1 LLNEWQESN
10 VVKDTGFVELKGD
23 KLVFKMQLSLPY
35 QSEWKNE
42 LIDGNNAIFEGEFF
56 KSYEQVYHCDT
67 LYTYYKRLDISRD
80 NIMSLMNEVRE
91 NLNLFLEKHK
101 TTSQKALEFSK
112 HLTKDYVEFRSK
124 MLVWYKVDDLPF
136 LNYFINTFFYNFCL
150 TVNPENFIFKNI
162 KVSLNGKELKN
173 EGNYTDEEINNLI
186 ENNKTFDV
194 ISFHTWI

>member
-1 LLNEWQESN
+1 MVCNALSFTFIFLLNEWQESN

-67 LYTYYKRLDISRD
+67 LYTYYKRLDVSRD
-80 NIMSLMNEVRE
+80 NIMSLMNEVHE
-91 NLNLFLEKHK
+91 NLNLFSEKHK

-150 TVNPENFIFKNI
+150 TVNTPPPIYSI
-162 KVSLNGKELKN
+162 A
-173 EGNYTDEEINNLI
+173 
-186 ENNKTFDV
+186 
-194 ISFHTWI
+194 